1 MSLKSGKHT
10 CRVAAPINGW
20 FCESKTGTAG
30 LRLPLEITGG
40 ECNGA
45 HVEYIAWL
53 SHAALDRSVK
63 TLSDV
68 FGWDG
73 NLAALASL
81 VDSGPFVGR
90 ECEITVED
98 EEYNGKTTER
108 WDLAKWGGAK
118 EIVKADTDAIRQL
131 AARWKS
137 RTAAPSK
144 PPAGRPATPPPPPA
158 RTTPPPAAAAATATA
173 TKPTTKD
180 AAWAAVTEAW
190 AGKDEVA
197 RNEAWS
203 TVLARVLNGKPES
216 ALKPDEW
223 AAIAD
228 EVSIPF

>member
-40 ECNGA
+40 ECNGT

-63 TLSDV
+63 TLADV

-90 ECEITVED
+90 ESEITVED
-98 EEYNGKTTER
+98 EEYNGKMYPKIK
-108 WDLAKWGGAK
+108 WLNKAGGGSSAKPLAKDAVAEMVAK
-118 EIVKADTDAIRQL
+118 LNATAMKLASEPKEDAP
-131 AARWKS
+131 K
-137 RTAAPSK
+137 AAPKSAPK
-144 PPAGRPATPPPPPA
+144 PPKDADLDVAPDDIPFAIPFAPFIAGLG
-158 RTTPPPAAAAATATA
+158 AAASLFA
-173 TKPTTKD
+173 
-180 AAWAAVTEAW
+180 
-190 AGKDEVA
+190 
-197 RNEAWS
+197 
-203 TVLARVLNGKPES
+203 
-216 ALKPDEW
+216 
-223 AAIAD
+223 
-228 EVSIPF
+228 